1 MFKKTMAVIMTAA
14 LMLGLAACGS
24 KGEVKEEFGE
34 QPEEMALETVAAVE
48 DLKAIQ
54 EKDNGCG

>member
-24 KGEVKEEFGE
+24 KGEVKEG
-34 QPEEMALETVAAVE
+34 LVNSR
-48 DLKAIQ
+48 K
-54 EKDNGCG
+54 KWH